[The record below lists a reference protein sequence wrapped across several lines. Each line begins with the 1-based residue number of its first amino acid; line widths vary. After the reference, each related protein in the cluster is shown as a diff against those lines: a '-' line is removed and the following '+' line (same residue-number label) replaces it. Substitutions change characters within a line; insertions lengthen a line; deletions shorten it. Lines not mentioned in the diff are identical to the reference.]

1 MIKKL
6 NFKYIVKGNHPIFR
20 YVNRRCLS
28 FREANNVKIGLEA
41 IGYKVEITAIADEET
56 I

>member
-6 NFKYIVKGNHPIFR
+6 NFKYTVKGNHPIFK

-28 FREANNVKIGLEA
+28 LCEANNVKVGLEA
-41 IGYKVEITAIADEET
+41 IGYEVEIEAIEEKLD
-56 I
+56 